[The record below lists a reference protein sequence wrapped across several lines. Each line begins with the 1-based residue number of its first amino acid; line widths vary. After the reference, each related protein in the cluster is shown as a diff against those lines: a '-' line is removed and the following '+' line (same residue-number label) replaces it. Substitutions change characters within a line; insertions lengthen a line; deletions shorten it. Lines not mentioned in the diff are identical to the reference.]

1 LISPPGR
8 ILSIIRMTFGLGG
21 VGLSQDQIHRVGIG
35 TDLHRLV
42 SGRPLWLGGV
52 EIPFALGLL
61 GHSDGDVVFHAVI
74 DAICGAAGLP
84 DIGDHFPDT
93 DARYKDCDSG
103 ILLSRIVDEIAA
115 LGYAVVNVD
124 VVIGAEKPKLTSYK
138 EAIGL
143 SLAERL
149 GIEAGCVGVKA
160 KTAEGMGAVGRGEA
174 ITCMAIV
181 GLARRTL

>member
-1 LISPPGR
+1 
-8 ILSIIRMTFGLGG
+8 M
-21 VGLSQDQIHRVGIG
+21 SQDRIHRVGIG
-35 TDLHRLV
+35 TDFHRLV

-103 ILLSRIVDEIAA
+103 TLLSQIVDEIAA

-124 VVIGAEKPKLTSYK
+124 VVIGAEQPKLTPYK
-138 EAIGL
+138 EAIGRC
-143 SLAERL
+143 LAQRL
-149 GIEAGCVGVKA
+149 GIAADRVGVKA
-160 KTAEGMGAVGRGEA
+160 KTAEGLGAVGRGEA
-174 ITCMAIV
+174 ITCTAIV
-181 GLARRTL
+181 GLARRAP